1 MPRSGAGARRTDTRE
16 ELSQLSLI
24 RDTYLRFQVLVHEIA
39 KFGVVGA
46 AGFVVQLGVQN
57 ALYPGHH
64 IGAMTSVV
72 IASVI
77 ATSVTFLGNRY
88 WAFKH
93 RKGKGI
99 AHESA
104 LFVVFNVIG
113 MLIQAGLV
121 KFVVSEMHHSDRLSY
136 NVATIIGIALAT
148 LFRLFSYRKFV
159 FMEER
164 PATGQAEEEL
174 TPASSAR

>member
-1 MPRSGAGARRTDTRE
+1 MSGARLTDTRE

-64 IGAMTSVV
+64 IGALTAVLM
-72 IASVI
+72 ASVI
-77 ATSVTFLGNRY
+77 ATTVTFLGNRY

-99 AHESA
+99 AHETV
-104 LFVVFNVIG
+104 LFIVFNVLG
-113 MLIQAGLV
+113 MVIQAGIVALV
-121 KFVVSEMHHSDRLSY
+121 VKEMHHTDRLSY
-136 NVATIIGIALAT
+136 NVATLVGIAIAT

-159 FMEER
+159 FFEQRAESE
-164 PATGQAEEEL
+164 PAEKLAS
-174 TPASSAR
+174 ASSSVR